1 MIPDPAPFLILA
13 NQIFQRWDINKLY
26 GQEPGAR
33 GQRSGHR
40 RRSLCHHVLLP
51 LVESDLAERDGAH
64 HHVDGSGDE
73 AVDADLVVETVDVL
87 RGIFTAGK
95 KKEKTS
101 LSAVCHRSDWPC
113 FLWFAVASMTRRSVS
128 SSGRTDRAAFNPQ
141 LTRYGCHPRW
151 TGRLRSARLTWHWR
165 RFPTSPAREQD
176 TGSTWG
182 SGTRQGH
189 SYESNLVTE
198 FKCFLFTASTED
210 LFW

>member
-1 MIPDPAPFLILA
+1 MSPCTPAACWVGPGRA
-13 NQIFQRWDINKLY
+13 RWR
-26 GQEPGAR
+26 PPP
-33 GQRSGHR
+33 R
-40 RRSLCHHVLLP
+40 RRQRRWSSWCRP
-51 LVESDLAERDGAH
+51 GCRDCRC
-64 HHVDGSGDE
+64 SEGDFYCGE
-73 AVDADLVVETVDVL
+73 
-87 RGIFTAGK
+87 

-113 FLWFAVASMTRRSVS
+113 FLWFAVASMTRRSIS

-151 TGRLRSARLTWHWR
+151 TGRLRSARLTWRWR